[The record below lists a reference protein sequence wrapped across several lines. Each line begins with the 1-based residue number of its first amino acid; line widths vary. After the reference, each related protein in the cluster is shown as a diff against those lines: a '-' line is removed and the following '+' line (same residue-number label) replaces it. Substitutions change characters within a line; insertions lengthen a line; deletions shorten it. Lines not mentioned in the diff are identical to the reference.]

1 MDEMRRRLTEV
12 FLFLQPLRIWQK
24 KKCFYF
30 KLSLDRNRYAS
41 FYESELPNQ
50 VCTWKIPLLNER
62 SGCDMQFQYNKV
74 DNLKIA
80 SKTVHRLILFPN
92 EVFSFWERL
101 RYSSMFGTYKDGLVL
116 QNGKLTNMKG
126 GGLCQLSELLYYL
139 FLHSPLTILER
150 HPHKVLSLPPLDP
163 EEPYGLDATVYEG
176 WLDLKAK
183 NNTTQK
189 YQILITFDEKY
200 IYGTLCTDG
209 EILYSYEIYNRNV
222 VEFQK
227 EGRSFIKFEVWRRKK
242 EKSSLETIQDE
253 FLYSQEVELTY
264 KRTTSISRMY

>member
-1 MDEMRRRLTEV
+1 MKNKNNKKRN
-12 FLFLQPLRIWQK
+12 K
-24 KKCFYF
+24 KK
-30 KLSLDRNRYAS
+30 
-41 FYESELPNQ
+41 
-50 VCTWKIPLLNER
+50 
-62 SGCDMQFQYNKV
+62 
-74 DNLKIA
+74 
-80 SKTVHRLILFPN
+80 KTVSKFNYVKYCIITIIVILIGAGIYF
-92 EVFSFWERL
+92 
-101 RYSSMFGTYKDGLVL
+101 
-116 QNGKLTNMKG
+116 
-126 GGLCQLSELLYYL
+126 
-139 FLHSPLTILER
+139 FLIAEDEDTSLTILER

-242 EKSSLETIQDE
+242 EKSLLETIQDE